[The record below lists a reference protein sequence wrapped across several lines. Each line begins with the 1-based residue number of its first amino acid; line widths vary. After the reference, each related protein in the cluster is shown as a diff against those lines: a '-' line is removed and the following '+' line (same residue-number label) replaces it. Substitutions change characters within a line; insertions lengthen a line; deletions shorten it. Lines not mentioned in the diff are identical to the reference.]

1 MGYKL
6 SGITKNK
13 NVRMNNIRNHKK
25 IIILAL
31 ISMLCLVVFTG
42 CIPNGY
48 TRKEK
53 NTFLKEARKMAAAYL
68 ESTYSGAKVKSID
81 INTAVENMEYVL
93 TEFATG
99 QFSWQG
105 ESYRFVVDT
114 GTGEVYTSVQ
124 LENVKEL
131 LCEMLLMDFGIDS
144 HEAAVV
150 NCNIRYLQ
158 GDGPGEGQLNWGWVE
173 ERNVFP
179 EGKTAG
185 ELVLEILTDERA
197 YSLDID
203 IQYKGGEIPQ
213 EILEEEPFVLTL
225 EDIGI
230 YHVAED
236 YELYEGERGYAFLP
250 CLSEEF
256 IQCSYKDDTAEY
268 VRNQVLERDNLRVV
282 YNAYERTRS
291 HETISEK
298 TIDERNID
306 LTVRDDYIALSCTKE
321 HFRMY
326 LLTTDRK
333 IAQNYLYAFD
343 YAVSQKKPRKGEWHA
358 QGDYYIYSG
367 PKDSETPYAFNS
379 LKEEKNVIFS
389 EENYHIF

>member
-1 MGYKL
+1 
-6 SGITKNK
+6 
-13 NVRMNNIRNHKK
+13 
-25 IIILAL
+25 
-31 ISMLCLVVFTG
+31 
-42 CIPNGY
+42 
-48 TRKEK
+48 
-53 NTFLKEARKMAAAYL
+53 MAAAYL

-158 GDGPGEGQLNWGWVE
+158 GGGPGEGQLNWGWVE

-203 IQYKGGEIPQ
+203 IQYKG
-213 EILEEEPFVLTL
+213 
-225 EDIGI
+225 
-230 YHVAED
+230 
-236 YELYEGERGYAFLP
+236 
-250 CLSEEF
+250 
-256 IQCSYKDDTAEY
+256 
-268 VRNQVLERDNLRVV
+268 
-282 YNAYERTRS
+282 
-291 HETISEK
+291 
-298 TIDERNID
+298 
-306 LTVRDDYIALSCTKE
+306 
-321 HFRMY
+321 
-326 LLTTDRK
+326 
-333 IAQNYLYAFD
+333 
-343 YAVSQKKPRKGEWHA
+343 
-358 QGDYYIYSG
+358 
-367 PKDSETPYAFNS
+367 
-379 LKEEKNVIFS
+379 
-389 EENYHIF
+389 